1 VRLLGQLKPP
11 RPDKHRPLL
20 AFTLVETMVA
30 TLIIGIL
37 VSLLLPAIMKAKSK
51 GFQTFCSS
59 NLRGVGIGLISYAE
73 SHDGKFPQQIP
84 LAQGGCAPLATN
96 TFLPGGLIA
105 RDVRPF
111 ILASNSLGSPK
122 ILTCPTDRDKRPI
135 IGFGAVRS
143 TNVSYFTSVRARR
156 NNHNTLLSGD
166 NHITFIPSGAS
177 PIGFRPYW
185 STNRHAD
192 SANLLFSDGRVQGVH
207 SNNLAQIFYTAA
219 RPGP

>member
-1 VRLLGQLKPP
+1 MKSPP
-11 RPDKHRPLL
+11 PDQRRPLL

-30 TLIIGIL
+30 TLIIAIL
-37 VSLLLPAIMKAKSK
+37 ISLLMPAIMKAKAK
-51 GFQTFCSS
+51 GFQTFCTS
-59 NLRGVGIGLISYAE
+59 NLRGVGVGLISYAE
-73 SHDGKFPQQIP
+73 SHDGNFQKQVPA
-84 LAQGGCAPLATN
+84 AQGCCATLPTN
-96 TFLPGGLIA
+96 SILPGGLIS

-111 ILASNSLGSPK
+111 TLAASTLGSPK

-135 IGFGAVRS
+135 VSFAAVHT

-166 NHITFIPSGAS
+166 NHIRFIASNVS

-192 SANLLFSDGRVQGVH
+192 SINLVFSDGHVQGVH
-207 SNNLAQIFYTAA
+207 SNNLPQIIYTAA
-219 RPGP
+219 KPGP